1 MRYLVGFVFVLALTT
16 SPPSVAAQSSDE
28 TSPHAAAPFTL
39 EYQPAVQPYEEARG
53 RVLQSRNGL
62 IGSSVVVGLGAALI
76 GGGVALQRNLNQRP
90 PPPRG
95 DYVRLQRRL
104 RRHRPRLS
112 RRSHRDCGPRR
123 NERIGSQLGQTQA

>member
-62 IGSSVVVGLGAALI
+62 IGSSVVVGLGAEPM
-76 GGGVALQRNLNQRP
+76 GGGLPSSA
-90 PPPRG
+90 
-95 DYVRLQRRL
+95 
-104 RRHRPRLS
+104 
-112 RRSHRDCGPRR
+112 
-123 NERIGSQLGQTQA
+123 T